1 MRCRLTGDIQHA
13 PAHSYVTHVRLGA
26 HAVSLLL

>member
-13 PAHSYVTHVRLGA
+13 PAHSYVTWDA